1 MSDLPPIAITLTAD
15 TSKLNSGL
23 KHAAGQVS
31 GFADD
36 TGKRMHGM
44 GMKTGLAMA
53 AVGAGAVVAGAAVL
67 HFAKASVQAAQ
78 DSVVSDARL
87 DQVAKTMGLVDGA
100 YAGGTK
106 RLKDYASQLSTQIGV
121 EDESIKAVQAKL
133 LTFKSLATTMNE
145 TGGAMDRATAAAY
158 DLASAGFGSAEGNA
172 TALGKALQDPIKG
185 ITALSRSGVT
195 FTETEKAKIKALA
208 ESNQMGKAQ
217 EMVLKAIETQTKGTA
232 AATATAGQK
241 MKVSFGEL
249 QEKVGMAFLPMLA
262 KLSETLI
269 PIFDKLQGP
278 LGKVAEAL
286 GGALSKALDALAPVL
301 PVLAE
306 AFAKIAG
313 TVGGILATAITA
325 LIPMVTPL
333 LNLFG
338 QLATRIGPMITPLL
352 EKIGVLFNAVMMALI
367 PLVEPLT
374 TVVMDILDAAAPILG
389 VVVDAL
395 IVLVNALAPV
405 LAAVGQLIKPLG
417 QLINVVLVALMPV
430 IQPLLPVLTALAA
443 ILGDVL
449 VRAVGLIMTA
459 LGYMIQGWAKLA
471 PFILENVTKPVVGF
485 FLQMASDI
493 IGSAEAMFS
502 WIPGLGDKLATAKSA
517 IDGFK
522 TTSTKAIA
530 DAATAMG
537 VEGEKIGKGLVDNG
551 VAMLMDPASVNK
563 VKTAG
568 KSVGLDL
575 ALGMAAGITAGQSSV
590 NKASTLV
597 MNRAEHAARVAADSN
612 SPSRTWMMVGSDL
625 IDGLVQGLDL
635 GKGKAADKA
644 RETIDKMTQTVKGRL
659 EEAKSYYQSVSSGIA
674 GSLSLDAALTAVT
687 NRADAVK
694 KAQKDLFDAQAALGV
709 EATEGEKARIAELQG
724 LYRDAQENAA
734 KGATDIV
741 GEFVAQAEKAKE
753 FSGKLMILLKAG
765 LNKQS
770 FDEIAAMST
779 SRGIETADAFINGN
793 MAENV
798 ARVNDAVGS
807 AKAVADQVGQQASQN
822 FYSAGVMSA
831 INLLKA
837 FVEELGVKGKTRKK
851 LMDLM
856 DDLAGSM
863 ARNVSMTVSGPSGA
877 AAVVASGP
885 EASIGTGGPTQGQI
899 GAGFGGA
906 GLGFP
911 DLSAIPPGF
920 FSGGISGFAMGGP
933 VGGNVPILVGEKGPE
948 IFTPGSSGYITP
960 NDALKS
966 SPTINVYAETNAD
979 AYDISREI
987 AWQLKVGV

>member
-1 MSDLPPIAITLTAD
+1 VSDLPPIAITLTAD

-36 TGKRMHGM
+36 SGKRMRGM
-44 GMKTGLAMA
+44 GIKSGIALA
-53 AVGAGAVVAGAAVL
+53 AVGAGAIVAGAAVL
-67 HFAKASVQAAQ
+67 DFAKASVQAAQ

-87 DQVAKTMGLVDGA
+87 DQVAKTMGFVDGA
-100 YAGGTK
+100 YAGGTA
-106 RLKDYASQLSTQIGV
+106 RLKDYASTLSAQIGV

-133 LTFKSLATTMNE
+133 LTFKALGSTMND

-195 FTETEKAKIKALA
+195 FTQTEKDKIKALA

-232 AATATAGQK
+232 AATATASDK

-249 QEKVGMAFLPMLA
+249 QEKVGTAFLPVLA
-262 KLSETLI
+262 KLADTMI

-301 PVLAE
+301 PILAD

-313 TVGGILATAITA
+313 TVGGILSTAITA
-325 LIPMVTPL
+325 LLPLVTPL
-333 LNLFG
+333 LELFG
-338 QLATRIGPMITPLL
+338 QLATRIGPLITPLL
-352 EKIGVLFNAVMMALI
+352 EKIGVLFSAVMEALL

-395 IVLVNALAPV
+395 IILVNALAPV
-405 LAAVGQLIKPLG
+405 FAAVGQLIKPLG
-417 QLINVVLVALMPV
+417 TLINVLLVALMPV
-430 IQPLLPVLTALAA
+430 IQPLLPIITLLASV
-443 ILGDVL
+443 LGDVL

-459 LGYMIQGWAKLA
+459 IGYLIQGFAKLA

-485 FLQMASDI
+485 FLQMVSDVV
-493 IGSAEAMFS
+493 GAAAAMFS
-502 WIPGLGDKLATAKSA
+502 WVPGLGDKLKGAQDA
-517 IDGFK
+517 INGFK
-522 TTSTKAIA
+522 ESSTKAIS
-530 DAATAMG
+530 DAGKTIG
-537 VEGEKIGKGLVDNG
+537 IEGEKIGKSLVEQG
-551 VAMLMDPASVNK
+551 VGMLQDPALATKTKDSAIKIGAEFGNGLIRGIERNTGS
-563 VKTAG
+563 VKTA
-568 KSVGLDL
+568 SADL
-575 ALGMAAGITAGQSSV
+575 VNTATKAARAAGDIA
-590 NKASTLV
+590 
-597 MNRAEHAARVAADSN
+597 
-612 SPSRTWMMVGSDL
+612 SPSKVWTKIGSDL

-644 RETIDKMTQTVKGRL
+644 RETISAMTQAVKDRL
-659 EEAKSYYQSVSSGIA
+659 DEAKSYAQSVSSGITN
-674 GSLSLDAALTAVT
+674 SLSLDAALTAVVART
-687 NRADAVK
+687 DAVK
-694 KAQKDLFDAQAALGV
+694 KAQKDLFDAQAAIGK
-709 EATEGEKARIAELQG
+709 EATEAEKARIAELQG
-724 LYRDAQENAA
+724 LYHDAQEAA
-734 KGATDIV
+734 AQGATDIV
-741 GEFVAQAEKAKE
+741 GEFVAQATKAKE
-753 FSGKLMILLKAG
+753 FSGKLMVLLKAG
-765 LNKQS
+765 LNRQS
-770 FDEIAAMST
+770 FEEIAAMST

-807 AKAVADQVGQQASQN
+807 AKVVADQVGQQAAQN
-822 FYSAGVMSA
+822 FYGVGVLSA

-837 FVEELGVKGKTRKK
+837 FIDELGLAGKTRKK

-856 DDLAGSM
+856 DGLASSLSRSV
-863 ARNVSMTVSGPSGA
+863 AITVNGPSGVS
-877 AAVVASGP
+877 AVIASGP
-885 EASIGTGGPTQGQI
+885 EASIGAGGPTPEQI
-899 GAGFGGA
+899 EAAYGGGA
-906 GLGFP
+906 GLGFG
-911 DLSAIPPGF
+911 DLADIPAGF
-920 FSGGISGFAMGGP
+920 FSGYAMGGS
-933 VGGNVPILVGEKGPE
+933 VMGNVPILVGERGPE

-960 NDALKS
+960 NDALKGS
-966 SPTINVYAETNAD
+966 TTINVYAETNAD
-979 AYDISREI
+979 PYDISREI
-987 AWQLKVGV
+987 AWALKVGI